1 MNHLKWRLALL
12 CFLNLSLLAGC
23 ADDNEEDLNPKPT
36 DCDTSAVT
44 FSGTVNAILQNNG
57 CKNCHSA
64 ATASGGVILDSYA
77 EVKKRAE
84 EGRLLGAIS
93 HASGYTPMPLGG
105 TKLSDC
111 DIAKVKKWIDDGTP
125 NN

>member
-36 DCDTSAVT
+36 DCDTAAVT
-44 FSGTVNAILQNNG
+44 FSGTVNAILQTNG

-64 ATASGGVILDSYA
+64 ASGSGGVILDSHA
-77 EVKKRAE
+77 EVKKHADN
-84 EGRLLGAIS
+84 GRLMGSIT
-93 HASGYTPMPLGG
+93 HASGFKPMPLGG

-111 DIAKVKKWIDDGTP
+111 DIAKVKKWIDNGTP